1 MDRKDRHSSIVSFI
15 TEIKSKLHSLLDSEV
30 EQGKIVA
37 AFGTSTGATTFSFN
51 YELGKILSFFVDDDP
66 YRHNLVS
73 PVLHIPV
80 LPSNTIYER
89 KPDYVIIL
97 APLYA
102 DIIMKKNQQYLEQ
115 GGTFIKIWPEF
126 ETISL

>member
-1 MDRKDRHSSIVSFI
+1 LDN
-15 TEIKSKLHSLLDSEV
+15 EIKV
-30 EQGKIVA
+30 GKTVA

-51 YELGKILSFFVDDDP
+51 YDLGNILSFFVDDDP

-80 LPSNTIYER
+80 LPSKTIYER
-89 KPDYVIIL
+89 KPDYVVIL

-102 DIIMKKNQQYLEQ
+102 DIIMRKNEEYLKQ
-115 GGTFIKIWPEF
+115 GGTFVKIWPEF
-126 ETISL
+126 EIISA